1 VRTSLA
7 QTGVAD
13 GATATFIEEL
23 RLRMEAV
30 PGATRAAVASR
41 LPAQGAGSTTT
52 IVEGYTPPNGTGAIE
67 LPFTVVSPEYFE
79 TVGVSV
85 LNGRGFEATDMQ
97 GGERV
102 VLVNQ
107 TAARTFWGSAD
118 PIGRRLRSQAQPEL
132 IRTVV
137 GVVADAPVNNLSEPI
152 RPMFYMPAAQS
163 GLGSFY
169 LLVRS
174 DVDPEALLRSIREE
188 MQSFRATLPV
198 LTQGTLASH
207 FSATLAGPRFAARL
221 MGGISLLAM
230 ILAGLGTYAVVA
242 FGVAR
247 RAAEMGIRM
256 ALGAEQGRVV
266 RMVVGET
273 AGTVLLGLGV
283 GMAIAFVAAP
293 RLEPLLFGVA
303 ALDPI
308 TFGGAILLL
317 AGVAALAAYIPA
329 RRAAQADPARSL
341 RTS

>member
-1 VRTSLA
+1 
-7 QTGVAD
+7 
-13 GATATFIEEL
+13 
-23 RLRMEAV
+23 
-30 PGATRAAVASR
+30 
-41 LPAQGAGSTTT
+41 
-52 IVEGYTPPNGTGAIE
+52 
-67 LPFTVVSPEYFE
+67 
-79 TVGVSV
+79 
-85 LNGRGFEATDMQ
+85 
-97 GGERV
+97 
-102 VLVNQ
+102 
-107 TAARTFWGSAD
+107 
-118 PIGRRLRSQAQPEL
+118 
-132 IRTVV
+132 
-137 GVVADAPVNNLSEPI
+137 
-152 RPMFYMPAAQS
+152 
-163 GLGSFY
+163 
-169 LLVRS
+169 VRS